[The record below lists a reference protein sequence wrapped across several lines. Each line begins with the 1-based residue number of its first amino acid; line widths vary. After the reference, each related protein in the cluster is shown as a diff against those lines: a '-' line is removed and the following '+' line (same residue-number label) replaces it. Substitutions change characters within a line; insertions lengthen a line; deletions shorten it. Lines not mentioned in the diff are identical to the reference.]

1 MIIKCDKCKS
11 NFLIGNRADGTP
23 NGVGFQLQDGRIIN
37 LCANCIDEIGRLKEA
52 GEEKKIKKIFEDM
65 GVETNI

>member
-1 MIIKCDKCKS
+1 MIKCDKCKS

-37 LCANCIDEIGRLKEA
+37 LCADCINEIGRLKEA
-52 GEEKKIKKIFEDM
+52 GEEKKIKKFFEDM

>member
-1 MIIKCDKCKS
+1 MIKCDKCKS

-37 LCANCIDEIGRLKEA
+37 LCADCISELGRLREKKDEAGTKAFFKEIG
-52 GEEKKIKKIFEDM
+52 
-65 GVETNI
+65 VEV

>member
-1 MIIKCDKCKS
+1 MIKCDKCKS

-23 NGVGFQLQDGRIIN
+23 NGIGFQLLDGRIIN
-37 LCANCIDEIGRLKEA
+37 LCANCIDEIGRLKET
-52 GEEKKIKKIFEDM
+52 GEEKKIKKFFEDM